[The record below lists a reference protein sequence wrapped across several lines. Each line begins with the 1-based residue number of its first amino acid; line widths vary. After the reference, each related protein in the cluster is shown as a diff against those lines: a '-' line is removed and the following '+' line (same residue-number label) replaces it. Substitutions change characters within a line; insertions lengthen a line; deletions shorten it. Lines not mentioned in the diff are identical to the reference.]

1 MEGIDRT
8 SEQRGKTGGDE
19 SALERDFMQA
29 HDDYAGE
36 LFRHCVLRVRDREL
50 AKDLVQET
58 FTRTWDYLARG
69 KSIGHMRAFLYRTL
83 QNATVDAMRKKRS
96 ASLDAMQEE
105 TGFDPPDES
114 HEPTPEVRHDARA
127 ALRLLGELDDRY
139 RTAII
144 MRYVDGLSPREIAE
158 VLSVTEN
165 VVSVRIH
172 RGLKQLREL
181 GAGTFSV

>member
-1 MEGIDRT
+1 MEQLGNP
-8 SEQRGKTGGDE
+8 SEQRGESGGDGGP
-19 SALERDFMQA
+19 LERDFMQA
-29 HDDYAGE
+29 HEDYAEE

-69 KSIGHMRAFLYRTL
+69 KSITHMRAFLYRTL
-83 QNATVDAMRKKRS
+83 QNATVDAVRKKRS
-96 ASLDAMQEE
+96 VSLDAMQEDI
-105 TGFDPPDES
+105 GFDPPDES

-144 MRYVDGLSPREIAE
+144 MRYVDGLSPREIAD

-181 GAGTFSV
+181 GSGTFI